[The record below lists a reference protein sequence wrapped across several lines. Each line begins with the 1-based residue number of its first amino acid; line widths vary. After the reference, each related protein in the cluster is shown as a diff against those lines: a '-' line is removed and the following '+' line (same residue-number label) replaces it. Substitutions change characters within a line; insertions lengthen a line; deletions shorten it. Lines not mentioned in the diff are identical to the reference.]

1 MNNEQLQSAQDALAQ
16 DALAQGMPQA
26 TMPQT
31 TQQVTMA
38 GADQPAP
45 APEATPAPEAPAE
58 TPAPA
63 ETTTDTTADT
73 TTDATTDGKQ
83 GTLEEH
89 VAKLEKDI
97 TALVQLFQQHEGTLR
112 AQDAGLFLALY
123 NLENESVLDVPTDI
137 KTKQDILELGFG
149 VKIRET
155 MDIISKVTGTDKDD
169 KDEDSTATTDS
180 TAPSDTTAPAE
191 TPADT
196 TAPADTTTPVD
207 TTAPSAPDDV
217 VTMNSEPS
225 ATTTMEG

>member
-16 DALAQGMPQA
+16 SAPQVI
-26 TMPQT
+26 QS
-31 TQQVTMA
+31 VTMA

-45 APEATPAPEAPAE
+45 AETPAPEAPVEAPTEAPAE

-63 ETTTDTTADT
+63 EATDTTDT
-73 TTDATTDGKQ
+73 ATTADGKQ
-83 GTLEEH
+83 GTLEER
-89 VAKLEKDI
+89 VAELEKDI

-207 TTAPSAPDDV
+207 TTTPSAPDDV

>member
-1 MNNEQLQSAQDALAQ
+1 MNSEQLQSAQ

-26 TMPQT
+26 TTPQT

-58 TPAPA
+58 TPADA
-63 ETTTDTTADT
+63 SETIAPADT
-73 TTDATTDGKQ
+73 AEATDGKQ
-83 GTLEEH
+83 GTLEER

-97 TALVQLFQQHEGTLR
+97 VALVQLFQQHEGTLR

-207 TTAPSAPDDV
+207 TTTPSAPDDV
-217 VTMNSEPS
+217 VTMDSEPS
-225 ATTTMEG
+225 ASTTMEG

>member
-16 DALAQGMPQA
+16 GMPQA
-26 TMPQT
+26 TTPQA

-58 TPAPA
+58 AAPAETPAPA
-63 ETTTDTTADT
+63 ETTADATTDTTAD
-73 TTDATTDGKQ
+73 GNQ
-83 GTLEEH
+83 GTLEER
-89 VAKLEKDI
+89 VAELEKDI

-180 TAPSDTTAPAE
+180 TAPADTTAPAE

-207 TTAPSAPDDV
+207 TTTPSAPDDV

>member
-1 MNNEQLQSAQDALAQ
+1 MNNEQLQSAQ

-26 TMPQT
+26 TMPQA

-45 APEATPAPEAPAE
+45 VPEATPAPEAPAE
-58 TPAPA
+58 ATPTETPA
-63 ETTTDTTADT
+63 ETPTEAPTDATADT
-73 TTDATTDGKQ
+73 ATDTADSKQ
-83 GTLEEH
+83 GTLEER
-89 VAKLEKDI
+89 VARLEKDI

-155 MDIISKVTGTDKDD
+155 MDVISKVTGTDKDD
-169 KDEDSTATTDS
+169 KEADTT
-180 TAPSDTTAPAE
+180 SDTTADTTTPTDTSTEAPAE
-191 TPADT
+191 
-196 TAPADTTTPVD
+196 APTDTTTPVD
-207 TTAPSAPDDV
+207 TTTPSAPDDV

-225 ATTTMEG
+225 ATTTMES

>member
-16 DALAQGMPQA
+16 GMPQA
-26 TMPQT
+26 

-45 APEATPAPEAPAE
+45 APEAPAPEAPAE
-58 TPAPA
+58 TPAEAAPA
-63 ETTTDTTADT
+63 DTTAP
-73 TTDATTDGKQ
+73 AEATDGKQ
-83 GTLEEH
+83 GTLEER
-89 VAKLEKDI
+89 VAALEKDI

-155 MDIISKVTGTDKDD
+155 MDVISKVTGTDKDD

-180 TAPSDTTAPAE
+180 TAPTETTAPAE

-196 TAPADTTTPVD
+196 TAPVDTTT
-207 TTAPSAPDDV
+207 PSAPDDV

-225 ATTTMEG
+225 VSTTMEG

>member
-1 MNNEQLQSAQDALAQ
+1 MNNEQLQSAQDALT
-16 DALAQGMPQA
+16 QGMPPA
-26 TMPQT
+26 

-45 APEATPAPEAPAE
+45 APEAPAPEAPAE
-58 TPAPA
+58 TPAEAAPADATAPA
-63 ETTTDTTADT
+63 EA
-73 TTDATTDGKQ
+73 TDGKQ
-83 GTLEEH
+83 GTLEER
-89 VAKLEKDI
+89 VAMLEKDI

-155 MDIISKVTGTDKDD
+155 MDVISKVTGTDKDD
-169 KDEDSTATTDS
+169 KDEDSTAATDS
-180 TAPSDTTAPAE
+180 TAPADTTAPAE

-196 TAPADTTTPVD
+196 TAPADTTT
-207 TTAPSAPDDV
+207 TSAPDDV

>member
-1 MNNEQLQSAQDALAQ
+1 MNNEQLQSAQDALT
-16 DALAQGMPQA
+16 QGMPQA
-26 TMPQT
+26 TMPQA

-58 TPAPA
+58 AAPAETPAPA
-63 ETTTDTTADT
+63 DTTAP
-73 TTDATTDGKQ
+73 AEATDGKQ
-83 GTLEEH
+83 GTLEER
-89 VAKLEKDI
+89 VAGLEKDI
-97 TALVQLFQQHEGTLR
+97 TALAQLFQQHEGTLR

-155 MDIISKVTGTDKDD
+155 MDVISKVTGTDKDD

-180 TAPSDTTAPAE
+180 TAPTETTAPAE

-196 TAPADTTTPVD
+196 TTPVD
-207 TTAPSAPDDV
+207 TTTPSAPDDV

>member
-1 MNNEQLQSAQDALAQ
+1 MNNEQLQSAQ

-26 TMPQT
+26 TMPQA

-58 TPAPA
+58 TPAEAAPADATAPA
-63 ETTTDTTADT
+63 EA
-73 TTDATTDGKQ
+73 TDGKQ
-83 GTLEEH
+83 GTLEER

-149 VKIRET
+149 VKIRQT
-155 MDIISKVTGTDKDD
+155 MDIISEVIDTDKDD
-169 KDEDSTATTDS
+169 KET
-180 TAPSDTTAPAE
+180 DTTADTTADTT

-196 TAPADTTTPVD
+196 SAEAPAEAPADATAPVD

>member
-16 DALAQGMPQA
+16 GMPQA
-26 TMPQT
+26 TTSQA

-58 TPAPA
+58 PAPEAAPTEATAPA
-63 ETTTDTTADT
+63 ETAD
-73 TTDATTDGKQ
+73 AAEATDGKQ
-83 GTLEEH
+83 GTLEER
-89 VAKLEKDI
+89 VARLEKDI

-169 KDEDSTATTDS
+169 KDEDSSATTDS

>member
-1 MNNEQLQSAQDALAQ
+1 MNNEQLQSAQ

-26 TMPQT
+26 TMPQA

-45 APEATPAPEAPAE
+45 APEAPAPEAPAE
-58 TPAPA
+58 TPAEAAPA
-63 ETTTDTTADT
+63 DTTAP
-73 TTDATTDGKQ
+73 AEATDGKQ
-83 GTLEEH
+83 GTLEER
-89 VAKLEKDI
+89 VAGLEKDI

-155 MDIISKVTGTDKDD
+155 MDVISKVTGTDKDD
-169 KDEDSTATTDS
+169 KET
-180 TAPSDTTAPAE
+180 DTTADTTTPADTSTEAPAE
-191 TPADT
+191 T
-196 TAPADTTTPVD
+196 PADTTTPVD
-207 TTAPSAPDDV
+207 TTTPSAPDDV